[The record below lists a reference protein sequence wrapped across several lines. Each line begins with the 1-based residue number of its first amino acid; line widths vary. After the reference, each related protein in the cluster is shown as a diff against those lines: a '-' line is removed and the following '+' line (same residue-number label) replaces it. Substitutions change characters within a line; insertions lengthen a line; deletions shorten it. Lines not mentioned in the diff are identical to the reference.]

1 MRTTLHPLR
10 RRIIVENAHSFA
22 FFFFSSSEDE
32 TCLSLFLCVP
42 LSPQYTQLFVFSFIF
57 VFFFLKMKQ

>member
-22 FFFFSSSEDE
+22 FFFFLPPKMKHAS
-32 TCLSLFLCVP
+32 LSFSVFRYRLNTLSYSFSLSFL
-42 LSPQYTQLFVFSFIF
+42 S
-57 VFFFLKMKQ
+57 FFFSR